1 MDSPLKH
8 HFESAERPD
17 CLDVSPERLNPMTAA
32 QLERELEAALEAM
45 TEEEYDPAVI
55 DAYLDALDRKAP
67 TPDHPDAG
75 TAYAGFQARV
85 QRAAGQVSGGR
96 ASRRSRVRLRT
107 LLRVAAA
114 AQSSQ
119 TDRRD
124 VPEEYQTVQL
134 ELERRGLPL
143 YYPKI
148 PEDFAAEDPFLYID
162 PHTNCISFG
171 TGYTKGDISISFG
184 FDQFEHSPTGIYEK
198 DDRAV
203 ELYECGGVT
212 HYILGN
218 LSSMTAAWINGPVE
232 YCLAANLSSD
242 EIKELIQSIYE
253 E

>member
-1 MDSPLKH
+1 M
-8 HFESAERPD
+8 
-17 CLDVSPERLNPMTAA
+17 
-32 QLERELEAALEAM
+32 
-45 TEEEYDPAVI
+45 I
-55 DAYLDALDRKAP
+55 
-67 TPDHPDAG
+67 
-75 TAYAGFQARV
+75 
-85 QRAAGQVSGGR
+85 
-96 ASRRSRVRLRT
+96 
-107 LLRVAAA
+107 
-114 AQSSQ
+114 
-119 TDRRD
+119 
-124 VPEEYQTVQL
+124 
-134 ELERRGLPL
+134 
-143 YYPKI
+143 
-148 PEDFAAEDPFLYID
+148 AAEDPFLYID
-162 PHTNCISFG
+162 PRTNCISFG